1 MSPQEMMDVVLRLIV
16 ASLGGLA
23 VGIEREWS
31 MKRGQHAPHF
41 AGTRTFLLLG
51 LTGGLGAWL
60 IHAGLST
67 AGTAFLIAGAALI
80 VVSYGITSRSNDVG
94 GTTEV
99 AALVVLASGALAG
112 NGQLALASGL
122 FAMTTLVLAEKSSFH
137 TFVERIRSHEL
148 MAAIRFAVLALVVFP
163 LLPQGPFGPDPGFR
177 PRELWMLVLVF
188 SGLSF
193 ISFVALRFI
202 GLHRGYGLVGLLG
215 GIISS
220 TAVTLNFSRES
231 QQQPQLGRV
240 LGLGVIAACTVLPLR
255 VALLTAM
262 LNPMLS
268 LQTLPYL
275 IIPFMAGLL
284 AVAAILRKNDPKTI
298 KAEMPKNPLRFG
310 VAIQMALAFQVV
322 LYLMGWVG
330 KAFGSSGFLASAAFV
345 GLTDADAL
353 IYSMVKLGGPNTHV
367 LLASQ
372 ALAIGVLSNTLFKLG
387 VALTVGRG
395 SFKSVAGFGL
405 GVLVVASVAA
415 IVLLR

>member
-1 MSPQEMMDVVLRLIV
+1 MTSQQILDTVLQLIV
-16 ASLGGLA
+16 AALGGLA

-31 MKRGQHAPHF
+31 MKRGRHAPHF

-51 LTGGLGAWL
+51 LTGGLGAEL
-60 IHAGLST
+60 IRAGLT
-67 AGTAFLIAGAALI
+67 AAGTAFLIAGAALI
-80 VVSYGITSRSNDVG
+80 VVAYAITSRRNDVG

-112 NGQLALASGL
+112 NGQLTLASGL

-163 LLPQGPFGPDPGFR
+163 LLPEGPFGASPGFR

-255 VALLTAM
+255 VALLTAV
-262 LNPMLS
+262 LNPRLAV
-268 LQTLPYL
+268 QTLPYL
-275 IIPFMAGLL
+275 IVPFMAGLL
-284 AVAAILRKNDPKTI
+284 AAAAILRKNDPQTI
-298 KAEMPKNPLRFG
+298 KAEMPRNPLRFG
-310 VAIQMALAFQVV
+310 AAIQMALAFQLV

-330 KAFGSSGFLASAAFV
+330 SSFGSRGFLASAAFV
-345 GLTDADAL
+345 GLTDVDAL
-353 IYSMVKLGGPNTHV
+353 IYSMVKLGGLNMQV
-367 LLASQ
+367 MLASK
-372 ALAIGVLSNTLFKLG
+372 ALAMGVLSNTLFKLG
-387 VALTVGRG
+387 LALTVGRG
-395 SFKSVAGFGL
+395 LFKSVAGFGL
-405 GVLVVASVAA
+405 GILAVASAA
-415 IVLLR
+415 ALIFLR